1 MRKALLLGALF
12 SSATLTFATN
22 GDNLIGLTPASRGMG
37 GIGVGMPVGPVD
49 SIFRNPAWMSV
60 MENKFTVQFGG
71 ILFMPKVKAENVGG
85 MESSAAAGPPPDVP
99 INSEGKIK
107 SKADL
112 FVVPEIGIVH
122 RISDRLVFG
131 IGAFGVSGMGV
142 DYRRQNLQGNPLHGP
157 LSDLGVD
164 HQDNA
169 VAKMHTTFQ
178 FMRIIPA
185 IAFQVNEM
193 ITVSGA
199 IHGAWGSLDMGAE
212 MCADTDMDTIPEVD
226 RCWNAG
232 GGQSQSLG
240 IGIQLGASLNF
251 GDFLYA
257 GITYQSPVSMKYKN
271 VFDSDGDG
279 EYEDL
284 KLQQPQEV
292 AFGIGAAPLDGLKVG
307 LDIRWINWKDADGY
321 GDFQWDDQ
329 WVYAIGAEYRP
340 IEKLALR
347 IGYNFGE
354 SPIDGGEKDPSYP
367 SGPNIPNLNAPFS
380 DYNIAWFNLI
390 GFPAI
395 TEQHLTLGVGYDFT
409 ENFGVD
415 FSYVRAFKKSVKACV
430 QGQCNQAYVEAEN
443 AQDSISVGLNW
454 RF

>member
-71 ILFMPKVKAENVGG
+71 ILFMPKVKTRIKNDTF
-85 MESSAAAGPPPDVP
+85 SSDTGWQ
-99 INSEGKIK
+99 K
-107 SKADL
+107 SKADT

-122 RISDRLVFG
+122 RLSDRLVFG

-142 DYRRQNLQGNPLHGP
+142 DYRNNENLVAAQD
-157 LSDLGVD
+157 LSGTQLV
-164 HQDNA
+164 N
-169 VAKMHTTFQ
+169 MHTTFQ

-199 IHGAWGSLDMGAE
+199 LHGAWGSLDMGAF
-212 MCADTDMDTIPEVD
+212 MCSEADDTTS
-226 RCWNAG
+226 CWNAG
-232 GGQSQSLG
+232 GGQSQALG
-240 IGIQLGASLNF
+240 IGVQLGASLNF

-257 GITYQSPVSMKYKN
+257 GITYQSPVSMKYKR

-279 EYEDL
+279 RFEDL

-354 SPIDGGEKDPSYP
+354 SPIDGKSNLSGMPPSN
-367 SGPNIPNLNAPFS
+367 PNIPNLNQPFS
-380 DYNIAWFNLI
+380 DFNIAWFNLV

-395 TEQHLTLGVGYDFT
+395 TEQHITLGAGYEFT
-409 ENFGVD
+409 KTFAVD
-415 FSYVRAFKKSVKACV
+415 ISYVRAFNKTVESSGTYYDAGACSSGCSTTV
-430 QGQCNQAYVEAEN
+430 GAKN